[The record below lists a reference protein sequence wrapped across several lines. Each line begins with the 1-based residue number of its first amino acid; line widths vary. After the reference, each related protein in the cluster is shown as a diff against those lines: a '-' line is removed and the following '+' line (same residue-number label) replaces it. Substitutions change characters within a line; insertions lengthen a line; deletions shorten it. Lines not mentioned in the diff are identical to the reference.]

1 MLKKITTIF
10 KLLRNVIFRHEHY
23 SLTFVKENGN
33 WFYDF
38 KNWGFSHDNLMMVAG
53 ADDLCEMYSGGNDRF
68 TINIIASRIPL
79 EKLTE
84 THTEFKGEEWP
95 DDFSFSDRIL
105 YGRSYESS
113 ESDMWI
119 CPVTL
124 FVLGR
129 YPNYIYIEKHES

>member
-1 MLKKITTIF
+1 MLKKITSIF
-10 KLLRNVIFRHEHY
+10 KLLRNVIIRREHY

-53 ADDLCEMYSGGNDRF
+53 ADELCELYSGGNDRF
-68 TINIIASRIPL
+68 TINIVASRIPL
-79 EKLTE
+79 DKLKE

-95 DDFSFSDRIL
+95 DDYSFSDRIL
-105 YGRSYESS
+105 YGRNYESS
-113 ESDMWI
+113 ERDMWI

-129 YPNYIYIEKHES
+129 YPNYIYIEKHDG